1 MTWTYGGDPSANSRD
16 AVRFLIG
23 DTDTADQQLT
33 DAEIAYLVTAE
44 GGVSAAAVAAVR
56 ALLAKFARLVD
67 KSVGDLS
74 VSYSQRRDQYQALL
88 GELKTRHAMR
98 SATPFAGGISLAQK
112 DSVEDD
118 SDRVPP
124 AFERDQ
130 FRIAGTDD
138 SPEENLSE

>member
-1 MTWTYGGDPSANSRD
+1 MPKI
-16 AVRFLIG
+16 V
-23 DTDTADQQLT
+23 LT
-33 DAEIAYLVTAE
+33 TGTFD
-44 GGVSAAAVAAVR
+44 
-56 ALLAKFARLVD
+56 LLHPGHV
-67 KSVGDLS
+67 
-74 VSYSQRRDQYQALL
+74 ALL